1 MDSDCGG
8 FFGRD
13 ANGNLGKAISDG
25 SVPESTYKR
34 ALGNVYRVLMRLGY
48 FDPDAKNPYRGYGLD
63 RVDSAAHRQLALEA
77 ARQGM
82 VLVKNDN
89 KLLPLSE
96 AGVKSVAAIGPNAN
110 ATVTMQSNYHA
121 QAPFL
126 ISPVMGL
133 GKYAKVNYVQGC
145 DISQNDT
152 SGFADAVKAAGEA
165 DATVVIVGLDQSQE
179 SEGHDRVMIELP
191 GAQAALIEAVAK
203 AAKKPI
209 VLVIMSGGPVDVSAA
224 KANPNVGAIIIV
236 GYPGQSGGQAIA
248 ETIFGDNNPSGKLTQ
263 TWYPAGYINQISMFD
278 MNMRPNATTGSPGRT
293 YR

>member
-13 ANGNLGKAISDG
+13 ASGNLGKAIGDG
-25 SVPESTYKR
+25 SVPAATWRR

-48 FDPDAKNPYRGYGLD
+48 FDPDSKNPYRSYGLD
-63 RVDSAAHRQLALEA
+63 RVDTAAHRQLALEA

-89 KLLPLSE
+89 KRLPL
-96 AGVKSVAAIGPNAN
+96 AKKDVKTLAAVGPNAN

-121 QAPFL
+121 TAPFL

-133 GKYAKVNYVQGC
+133 EKYTTVNYAVGC
-145 DISQNDT
+145 NIADNST
-152 SGFADAVKAAGEA
+152 AGFADAVKKARAA
-165 DATVVIVGLDQSQE
+165 DVTVLVVGLDGSQE
-179 SEGHDRVMIELP
+179 GEGHDRTTIDLP
-191 GAQAALIEAVAK
+191 GVQGKLISAVAEASK
-203 AAKKPI
+203 DPI
-209 VLVIMSGGPVDVSAA
+209 VLVVMSGGPVDVSAA
-224 KANPNVGAIIIV
+224 KANPKVGAILIV

-248 ETIFGDNNPSGKLTQ
+248 ETIFGDNNPGGKLTQ
-263 TWYPAGYINQISMFD
+263 TWYYANYTSEISMFD
-278 MNMRPNATTGSPGRT
+278 MNMRPNTTTGSPGRT